1 MVAHI
6 VLLKPRPDL
15 SLDDREQFVSAFER
29 AVRTIPDVRGVRVGI
44 RVRHSAG
51 YEGGMPDAADFLAM
65 IYFDDLDGL
74 KRYLSHPAHDEL
86 GQLFGRYLSAALVYD
101 FEVGGLDLLQNVLA
115 RSIKG

>member
-15 SLDDREQFVSAFER
+15 SSDDREQFVAAFER
-29 AVRTIPDVRGVRVGI
+29 AIRTIPEVRGVRIGL
-44 RVRHSAG
+44 RLRHDAG
-51 YEGGMPDAADFLAM
+51 YEGTMPDADDFLAI

-74 KRYLSHPAHDEL
+74 KRYLSHPAHEDL
-86 GQLFGRYLSAALVYD
+86 GLLFGQYLSAALVYD